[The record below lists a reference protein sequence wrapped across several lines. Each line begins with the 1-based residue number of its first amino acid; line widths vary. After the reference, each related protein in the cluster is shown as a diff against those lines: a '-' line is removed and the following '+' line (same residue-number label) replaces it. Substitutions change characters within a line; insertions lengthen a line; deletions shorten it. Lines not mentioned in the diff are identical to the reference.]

1 MLSSIKHRNNKQKY
15 YLLNYLSLLIPDFF
29 YRNNLRKKLNSL
41 SDFDF
46 DYIKN
51 RVNYYN
57 KLNKEIKLN
66 KDDESLNNFKIK
78 NFHRTYFFDT
88 YQYTRFF
95 EKRLKLNMLFGDI
108 THSPDVPSIVKS
120 RPINENNQN
129 SILMKLNKIRHFTY
143 TKDSNKFDNK
153 ANKLIGRSAIT
164 KKHKKRIDFFKM
176 HFNNNLCD
184 LGAINKDTPYPE
196 WLKNKI
202 SIEDHLKYKFIM
214 CVEGVDVATNLKWV
228 MSSNSIAVM
237 PKPKIESWFMESKL
251 IPNKHFIEIKEDY
264 SDLEDRIE
272 FYISKPE
279 ECKEIIKN
287 ANQYIS
293 QFKNK
298 NREDLISLLVLEKYF
313 HFTNQKEKTSDL
325 VY

>member
-95 EKRLKLNMLFGDI
+95 EKRLKLKMLFGDI

-129 SILMKLNKIRHFTY
+129 SILLKLNK
-143 TKDSNKFDNK
+143 
-153 ANKLIGRSAIT
+153 
-164 KKHKKRIDFFKM
+164 
-176 HFNNNLCD
+176 
-184 LGAINKDTPYPE
+184 
-196 WLKNKI
+196 KI
-202 SIEDHLKYKFIM
+202 S
-214 CVEGVDVATNLKWV
+214 
-228 MSSNSIAVM
+228 S
-237 PKPKIESWFMESKL
+237 MEVFNFK
-251 IPNKHFIEIKEDY
+251 
-264 SDLEDRIE
+264 
-272 FYISKPE
+272 
-279 ECKEIIKN
+279 IIKIFN
-287 ANQYIS
+287 VI
-293 QFKNK
+293 
-298 NREDLISLLVLEKYF
+298 I
-313 HFTNQKEKTSDL
+313 
-325 VY
+325 

>member
-95 EKRLKLNMLFGDI
+95 EKRLKLKMLFGDI

-129 SILMKLNKIRHFTY
+129 SILLKLNKIRHFTY
-143 TKDSNKFDNK
+143 TKDSNEFDHK
-153 ANKLIGRSAIT
+153 INKLIGRSAIT
-164 KKHKKRIDFFKM
+164 KKHKKRIDFFKIY
-176 HFNNNLCD
+176 FNNQLCD
-184 LGAINKDTPYPE
+184 LGAINGNTPHPE
-196 WLKNKI
+196 WLNNKI
-202 SIEDHLKYKFIM
+202 SIEDHLK
-214 CVEGVDVATNLKWV
+214 
-228 MSSNSIAVM
+228 
-237 PKPKIESWFMESKL
+237 
-251 IPNKHFIEIKEDY
+251 
-264 SDLEDRIE
+264 
-272 FYISKPE
+272 
-279 ECKEIIKN
+279 
-287 ANQYIS
+287 
-293 QFKNK
+293 
-298 NREDLISLLVLEKYF
+298 
-313 HFTNQKEKTSDL
+313 
-325 VY
+325 

>member
-95 EKRLKLNMLFGDI
+95 EKRLKLKRKLIFYFFQQ
-108 THSPDVPSIVKS
+108 
-120 RPINENNQN
+120 E
-129 SILMKLNKIRHFTY
+129 MKLQIKTIFQ
-143 TKDSNKFDNK
+143 
-153 ANKLIGRSAIT
+153 IG
-164 KKHKKRIDFFKM
+164 K
-176 HFNNNLCD
+176 
-184 LGAINKDTPYPE
+184 
-196 WLKNKI
+196 
-202 SIEDHLKYKFIM
+202 
-214 CVEGVDVATNLKWV
+214 
-228 MSSNSIAVM
+228 
-237 PKPKIESWFMESKL
+237 
-251 IPNKHFIEIKEDY
+251 
-264 SDLEDRIE
+264 
-272 FYISKPE
+272 
-279 ECKEIIKN
+279 
-287 ANQYIS
+287 
-293 QFKNK
+293 
-298 NREDLISLLVLEKYF
+298 
-313 HFTNQKEKTSDL
+313 
-325 VY
+325 

>member
-95 EKRLKLNMLFGDI
+95 EKRLKLKMLFGDI

-120 RPINENNQN
+120 RPINEYNQN
-129 SILMKLNKIRHFTY
+129 SILLKLNKIRHFTY
-143 TKDSNKFDNK
+143 TKDSNEFDHK
-153 ANKLIGRSAIT
+153 INKLIGRSRRT
-164 KKHKKRIDFFKM
+164 
-176 HFNNNLCD
+176 
-184 LGAINKDTPYPE
+184 
-196 WLKNKI
+196 
-202 SIEDHLKYKFIM
+202 
-214 CVEGVDVATNLKWV
+214 
-228 MSSNSIAVM
+228 
-237 PKPKIESWFMESKL
+237 
-251 IPNKHFIEIKEDY
+251 
-264 SDLEDRIE
+264 
-272 FYISKPE
+272 YISLK
-279 ECKEIIKN
+279 
-287 ANQYIS
+287 
-293 QFKNK
+293 
-298 NREDLISLLVLEKYF
+298 
-313 HFTNQKEKTSDL
+313 
-325 VY
+325 